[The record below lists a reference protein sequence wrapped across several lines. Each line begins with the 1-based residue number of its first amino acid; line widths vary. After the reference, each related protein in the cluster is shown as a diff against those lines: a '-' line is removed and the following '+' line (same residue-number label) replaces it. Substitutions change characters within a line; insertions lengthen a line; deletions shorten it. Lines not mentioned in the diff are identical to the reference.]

1 MYTMYNIHAC
11 TCVLQYLY
19 LGYTLMSV
27 ESFSD
32 GYWEE
37 EYMPGFTMHGLL
49 GYGVAVHM
57 HWVGEGGRGLFKYWI
72 VLLQVV
78 FLSVLEK

>member
-1 MYTMYNIHAC
+1 
-11 TCVLQYLY
+11 
-19 LGYTLMSV
+19 MSV

-37 EYMPGFTMHGLL
+37 EYMSGFTMHGLL
-49 GYGVAVHM
+49 GYGVAVHV
-57 HWVGEGGRGLFKYWI
+57 HWVGEGGRGLFKHWI